1 MKPSERIEQIFLA
14 EVEAWKKP
22 RHEFSRMMFGDDAPN
37 PSGEIAFALRAR
49 ALILYLDEQ
58 HEPRRVI
65 CPECKAAGQ
74 RSRCTVLHTEIQDI
88 YIPSYY
94 DEDGLWVSGA
104 NNETEALRCSY
115 GHTFHVT
122 ARKP

>member
-22 RHEFSRMMFGDDAPN
+22 RHEFSRMMFGEDAPS

-58 HEPRRVI
+58 HN
-65 CPECKAAGQ
+65 AAEQAKEFQVPIG
-74 RSRCTVLHTEIQDI
+74 VTEHGDK
-88 YIPSYY
+88 
-94 DEDGLWVSGA
+94 V
-104 NNETEALRCSY
+104 Y
-115 GHTFHVT
+115 GI
-122 ARKP
+122 